1 MHFSAN
7 RLICGVLEGCGARH
21 EQYVTIG
28 TVNALIDL
36 RGVNLRGV
44 TGNLDVRTTNGKV
57 TQERASNRTAKHSI
71 SARTTNGSM
80 TIEGT
85 DR

>member
-1 MHFSAN
+1 MGCNPLHFSAN

-36 RGVNLRGV
+36 RGV
-44 TGNLDVRTTNGKV
+44 TGNLDVRRTNGEV
-57 TQERASNRTAKHSI
+57 TQERASNRTAKHPI
-71 SARTTNGSM
+71 SARTTNGSV